1 MQGTRSRTLWVL
13 ALLFC
18 LGLAGVSAQAVTYN
32 NSYLK
37 GSYSFLLNRWIAT
50 QTDNE
55 DGVLGVLKF
64 DGVGTVTGSYT
75 QMQAGILFTGT
86 LSGTYSVN
94 ANGSGSMTLTNPGE
108 NTVQL
113 AFALNTVASTPVGK
127 AAKGMQLMATFV
139 ASGFELFTGTAVL
152 QSALP
157 VTFTNSYLKGSYTH
171 LSNRWVAGSDA
182 ASLGVNKF
190 DGAGKMTFSYVHVEG
205 GSVTTSTGIGTYAVN
220 PDGTVLMTVLY
231 PDGSTDQVALLL
243 NSVAGTVAKGWQ
255 FLLIT
260 PTGYN
265 LVNSG
270 NGSRQ

>member
-1 MQGTRSRTLWVL
+1 MQATRSRALWIF

-18 LGLAGVSAQAVTYN
+18 MGLAGVSAQAVTYN
-32 NSYLK
+32 DSYLK
-37 GSYSFLLNRWIAT
+37 GSYSFLLNRWIVT
-50 QTDNE
+50 QSDNE

-64 DGVGTVTGSYT
+64 DGAGTVTGSYR
-75 QMQAGILFTGT
+75 QMQGGALFTGT
-86 LSGTYSVN
+86 LSGIYSVN
-94 ANGSGSMTLTNPGE
+94 ANGSGSMTLTNPGG

-113 AFALNTVASTPVGK
+113 AFTLNTVAGTLVGK
-127 AAKGMQLMATFV
+127 VAKGMQLMATFV

-157 VTFTNSYLKGSYTH
+157 VTFTNSYLKGGYTH

-205 GSVTTSTGIGTYAVN
+205 ASVTTATGIGTYGVS

-231 PDGSTDQVALLL
+231 PDGSTDQVALVL
-243 NSVAGTVAKGWQ
+243 NTVVGTVAKSWQ

-260 PTGYN
+260 PIGYN
-265 LVNSG
+265 MANSG
-270 NGSRQ
+270 NGFRQ